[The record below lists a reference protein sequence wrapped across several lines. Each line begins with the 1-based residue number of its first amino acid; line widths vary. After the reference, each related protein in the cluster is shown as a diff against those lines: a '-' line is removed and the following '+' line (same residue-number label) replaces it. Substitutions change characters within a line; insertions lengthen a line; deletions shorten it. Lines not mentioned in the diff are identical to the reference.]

1 MTTGAYFEL
10 WNLISDFVYGADA
23 VLTSDQQL
31 TLTIICTLGAL
42 FIVALP
48 FVLVWRILRM
58 FA

>member
-1 MTTGAYFEL
+1 MSTGAYYEL
-10 WNLISDFVYGADA
+10 WNIISDFIYGVDA

-48 FVLVWRILRM
+48 FVLVWRVLRM
-58 FA
+58 LS